1 MKIHR
6 PDNFF
11 RQMVTV
17 VENDVFLT
25 FFSRAHLWI
34 DNEICD
40 VDTSEDQSGKS
51 DYKTKPGWGP
61 LETVA
66 SLCNRAEFR
75 KGEESKPVLKR
86 EVNGDASEAAIL
98 KLTELTKG

>member
-1 MKIHR
+1 M
-6 PDNFF
+6 
-11 RQMVTV
+11 
-17 VENDVFLT
+17 
-25 FFSRAHLWI
+25 WI

-51 DYKTKPGWGP
+51 DYKTKAGWGP